1 MKRSAERGPGM
12 EIGTMRKLRLK
23 NDGEGFYNVGTR
35 CVDRTFR
42 FDDDDKTHIV
52 NQIRRMA
59 DFCGIEVNTYAVMT
73 NHIHLLLHVLP
84 KRELNDDELTDRVA
98 TLYGRV
104 KAEKLRV
111 EWAEWRRVGGE
122 AALQRVEEERNAL
135 LRRMGDLSV
144 YMKELKQWISRDYN
158 KKVGRTGTL
167 WEDRFW
173 SCLLEDSAETLT
185 SVASYID
192 CNAVR
197 AGIVERPE
205 DYKWCGYAQ
214 AHAGREA
221 VQKSLAAIYRDDKLK
236 WVEAEERYG
245 WLLRAVSDTP
255 AERQREHKTVFR
267 RALAI
272 GSQSFILETY
282 ARFPKVFNA
291 RKRPA
296 QPFVTGIG
304 KTNTAICASHK
315 PHKIAVS

>member
-1 MKRSAERGPGM
+1 
-12 EIGTMRKLRLK
+12 MRKLRLK

-52 NQIRRMA
+52 DQIRRMA

-84 KRELNDDELTDRVA
+84 KRELNDDELVDRVA
-98 TLYGRV
+98 ALYGRV

-167 WEDRFW
+167 W
-173 SCLLEDSAETLT
+173 
-185 SVASYID
+185 
-192 CNAVR
+192 
-197 AGIVERPE
+197 
-205 DYKWCGYAQ
+205 
-214 AHAGREA
+214 
-221 VQKSLAAIYRDDKLK
+221 
-236 WVEAEERYG
+236 
-245 WLLRAVSDTP
+245 
-255 AERQREHKTVFR
+255 
-267 RALAI
+267 
-272 GSQSFILETY
+272 
-282 ARFPKVFNA
+282 
-291 RKRPA
+291 
-296 QPFVTGIG
+296 
-304 KTNTAICASHK
+304 
-315 PHKIAVS
+315 